1 MVPFGRK
8 EMQMAE
14 LGIAESRRQLADL
27 SKEWRN
33 TQADFGKKMADKGY
47 SLELIS
53 RIMNRSVPG
62 LKVLIAKYGPT
73 SE

>member
-1 MVPFGRK
+1 
-8 EMQMAE
+8 MAE

-33 TQADFGKKMADKGY
+33 AQADFGKKMAEKGY
-47 SLELIS
+47 SPKLTS
-53 RIMNRSVPG
+53 KIMGKSETG
-62 LKVLIAKYGPT
+62 LKDLIAAYEPM

>member
-8 EMQMAE
+8 EMQIAE

-33 TQADFGKKMADKGY
+33 AQADFGKKMADKGY
-47 SLELIS
+47 SLELTS
-53 RIMNRSVPG
+53 KIMGKSETG
-62 LKVLIAKYGPT
+62 LKDLIAKHGPT